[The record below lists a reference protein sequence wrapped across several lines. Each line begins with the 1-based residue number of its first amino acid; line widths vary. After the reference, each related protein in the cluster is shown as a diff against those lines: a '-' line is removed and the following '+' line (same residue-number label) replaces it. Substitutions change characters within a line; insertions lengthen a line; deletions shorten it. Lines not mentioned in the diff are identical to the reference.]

1 MIHLV
6 SIYLVSKVPTTFSD
20 VHETHDRHFY
30 ICINVY
36 SLNAMKPKTRRSTRR
51 RRRSR
56 KLTIDPACWG
66 KNKPLE
72 QLWRDLS
79 SYLSAVII
87 YKGSKPYEIVKLQPP
102 SASHIYSQF
111 RAHDADPQVIAILTA
126 HPHARNAYETLLYPK
141 AKDKTVDHVITNYT
155 RFFKRVPAH
164 MQALFTEQ
172 PIKKLMVPH

>member
-1 MIHLV
+1 
-6 SIYLVSKVPTTFSD
+6 
-20 VHETHDRHFY
+20 
-30 ICINVY
+30 
-36 SLNAMKPKTRRSTRR
+36 MKPKTRRSTRT

-72 QLWRDLS
+72 QWWRDLS
-79 SYLSAVII
+79 SYLSAIII
-87 YKGSKPYEIVKLQPP
+87 YKGSQPYEIVKLQSQPP
-102 SASHIYSQF
+102 SAFQISQL
-111 RAHDADPQVIAILTA
+111 RAYDTDPQVIAILTA
-126 HPHARNAYETLLYPK
+126 HPHVKNAYETLVYPK

>member
-1 MIHLV
+1 
-6 SIYLVSKVPTTFSD
+6 
-20 VHETHDRHFY
+20 
-30 ICINVY
+30 
-36 SLNAMKPKTRRSTRR
+36 MKPKTRRSTRT

-56 KLTIDPACWG
+56 KLTIEPACWG

-72 QLWRDLS
+72 QWWRDLS
-79 SYLSAVII
+79 SYLSAIII
-87 YKGSKPYEIVKLQPP
+87 YKGSKPYEIVKLQSQPP
-102 SASHIYSQF
+102 SASQISQL
-111 RAHDADPQVIAILTA
+111 RAYDTDPQVIAILTA
-126 HPHARNAYETLLYPK
+126 HPHVKNAYETLVYPK